1 MWSYLYVFEQLRLF
15 HLVYPSMVKKAPI
28 VPASNSNILQSS
40 VLCLEGGGLYLQHGD
55 ASVASLSL
63 ISNIT
68 HRFPHRLSFSNH

>member
-40 VLCLEGGGLYLQHGD
+40 VLCLEGGDCIYSTEMLP
-55 ASVASLSL
+55 S
-63 ISNIT
+63 
-68 HRFPHRLSFSNH
+68 HR